1 MVVDRTAMIAA
12 DYWAVWWRPR
22 VGVTA
27 ADLDAVLEEHL
38 AWMLGLER
46 EGHVLASGPIT
57 SGPGASAGS
66 GLTVLRAGS
75 LDDAARLAAQVVKAY
90 VDKQRRQP
98 VKVVQKPQKNVEM
111 GAVWSTTSPDGH
123 SDNFQAAHF
132 TVDIPKRRLPL
143 AVAAPGLTH

>member
-22 VGVTA
+22 VGVTV

-75 LDDAARLAAQVVKAY
+75 SDDAARLAAQDPFVLKGL
-90 VDKQRRQP
+90 RTFEIFGWRLM
-98 VKVVQKPQKNVEM
+98 E
-111 GAVWSTTSPDGH
+111 GAL
-123 SDNFQAAHF
+123 
-132 TVDIPKRRLPL
+132 TVRLSFGT
-143 AVAAPGLTH
+143 ATYKIT